1 MKIIVCMKQVPD
13 PTASAAG
20 IKVDSEV
27 KRVIPPQG
35 SPPVLSPFDESAL
48 EAAIVLKDTLG
59 AEITVISAGF
69 QLAKPVHRKAL
80 ASGADHMILL
90 EDKTFENLDSYAT
103 AHVLATA
110 IREIGEYDLVL
121 CGRQAADTDA
131 GQVGSG
137 VAHILGLPCIT
148 AASGLE
154 CGDGKVTVE
163 RVVSDGY
170 EVVEAPL
177 PVLITASSEI
187 GELRYPS
194 VKELMASQR
203 APVTVKTAQDLGIDT
218 SQLARVTLVSLTAP
232 PGREGE
238 CRMIETETPEEA
250 GAELAVQ
257 VKEAQLL

>member
-13 PTASAAG
+13 PTASASG
-20 IKVDSEV
+20 IKVDSES

-48 EAAIVLKDTLG
+48 EAAIVLKEKMG
-59 AEITVISAGF
+59 AEVTVISAGF

-80 ASGADHMILL
+80 ASGADNMILL
-90 EDKTFENLDSYAT
+90 EDQSFENLDSYAT
-103 AHVLATA
+103 AHVLAAA
-110 IREIGEYDLVL
+110 IKEFGEYDLIL

-137 VAHILGLPCIT
+137 LADILDLPCIT
-148 AASGLE
+148 AASKLE
-154 CGDGKVTVE
+154 CADNKVVVE
-163 RVVSDGY
+163 RVVSDGV
-170 EVVEAPL
+170 EEVEAQMPA
-177 PVLITASSEI
+177 LITASSEL

-194 VKELMASQR
+194 VKEMMASQR
-203 APVTVKTAQDLGIDT
+203 APITVKSASDLGLDA
-218 SQLARVTLVSLTAP
+218 SQLRRVNLVSLTAP

-238 CRMIETETPEEA
+238 CRMIAADTPEEA

-257 VKEAQLL
+257 VKAAQLL